1 VKAIEE
7 LRGEIDDVD
16 AKIAALLV
24 RRASLSDEERE
35 ALSAAGLPV
44 RDEGRE
50 REVLSRV
57 AALSSPAER
66 DLVCSVFERVLGGA
80 RGLVECIARGVAVR
94 GTKVLLCRAKGGT
107 STYLPGGHVEFGE
120 TAREALEREVLE
132 ETGLSSRAGEFL
144 GVVENSF
151 LQHSKRHCEINLV
164 YRLELGSGEATSRED
179 WIEFEWCEKDALEG
193 ANLLPREMKELCR

>member
-1 VKAIEE
+1 MKAIEE

-16 AKIAALLV
+16 AKIAELLV

-44 RDEGRE
+44 RDESRE

-94 GTKVLLCRAKGGT
+94 GTKVLLCRAKGGD
-107 STYLPGGHVEFGE
+107 STYLPGGHIEFGE

-164 YRLELGSGEATSRED
+164 YRLELGPGDAASRED
-179 WIEFEWCEKDALEG
+179 WIEFEWREKGDIEN
-193 ANLLPREMKELCR
+193 ANLLPRDMTEFCR

>member
-44 RDEGRE
+44 RDESRE

-94 GTKVLLCRAKGGT
+94 GTKVLLCRAKGGD
-107 STYLPGGHVEFGE
+107 STYLPGGHIEFGE

-164 YRLELGSGEATSRED
+164 YRLELGPGDVTSRED